1 MRPADESN
9 LMSPID
15 SAAAQQLTTALAA
28 GPTALIAQ
36 LSAWFLEL
44 PGART
49 MTYLATSPDKTM
61 THRIGTSDPQNF
73 PIGGFDILDDGA
85 WTRRVF
91 GEKQPVVANTLEE
104 MVHFIPEAEG
114 LVEIGHGA
122 TMCAPV
128 IIAGEV
134 RGVVCVLGPAG
145 IFTPDF
151 LARFNA
157 LLPLAGLIF
166 AFEGISIKR

>member
-1 MRPADESN
+1 
-9 LMSPID
+9 MSPID

-28 GPTALIAQ
+28 GPSELIAQ
-36 LSAWFLEL
+36 ISAWFLEL

-61 THRIGTSDPQNF
+61 THRIGTSDPLNF

-85 WTRRVF
+85 WTRRIF
-91 GEKQPVVANTLEE
+91 GDKQAVVANTLEE
-104 MVHFIPEAEG
+104 MVHFIPEAHG
-114 LVEIGHGA
+114 LVDIGHGA

-134 RGVVCVLGPAG
+134 RGVICVLGAAG
-145 IFTPDF
+145 NFTPGF
-151 LARFNA
+151 LSRFNA

-166 AFEGISIKR
+166 AFEGISEKR